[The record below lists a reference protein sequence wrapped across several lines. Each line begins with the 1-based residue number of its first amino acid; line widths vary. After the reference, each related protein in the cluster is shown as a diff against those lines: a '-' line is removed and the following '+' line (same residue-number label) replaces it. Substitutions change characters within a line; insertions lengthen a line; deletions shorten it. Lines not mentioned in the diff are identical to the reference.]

1 MVDNSL
7 YDELIYDR
15 MIDNINII
23 KALSKKRYKDFTA
36 IEKQQWI
43 DNIKKGCYTYTD
55 LNRVESLIND
65 IANRCVTIGINVEI
79 KPIKT
84 WQKADIP
91 TLVDI
96 ERIVYNI
103 NVIRNLN
110 IVLDTTPL
118 APDNIKLN
126 YTDAN
131 NIESIIDISAG
142 LNEGILH
149 KVQQNPGALLR
160 GISSAMVAHGKT
172 PIGNDSYIFTPTYI
186 GDDNQ
191 IPVYYSSMAAD
202 ESMAYWIEVS

>member
-15 MIDNINII
+15 TVDNINII
-23 KALSKKRYKDFTA
+23 KALSKKRYIDFTA

-43 DNIKKGCYTYTD
+43 DNIKKGWYTYTD

-65 IANRCVTIGINVEI
+65 IANRCVAIGINVEI

-96 ERIVYNI
+96 ERIIYNI

-131 NIESIIDISAG
+131 NIECIIKDMNLLLVTKDDIYCHCG
-142 LNEGILH
+142 TDMYCGE
-149 KVQQNPGALLR
+149 
-160 GISSAMVAHGKT
+160 
-172 PIGNDSYIFTPTYI
+172 SY
-186 GDDNQ
+186 
-191 IPVYYSSMAAD
+191 
-202 ESMAYWIEVS
+202 